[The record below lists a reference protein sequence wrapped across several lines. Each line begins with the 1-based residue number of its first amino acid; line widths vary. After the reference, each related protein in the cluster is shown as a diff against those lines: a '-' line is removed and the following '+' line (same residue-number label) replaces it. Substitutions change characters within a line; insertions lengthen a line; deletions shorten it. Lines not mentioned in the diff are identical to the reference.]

1 MRQLLSLLVIA
12 VIFAACESTS
22 AKSDTPAA
30 FNVDSV
36 KGFIDAHNA
45 TFSSAMING
54 DSASIVP
61 MYMSDAS
68 VLPPNAAAGK
78 GGPYMG
84 AMAKQV
90 QQLGAT
96 QFKVWS
102 TSVEG
107 NNDMVVEEG
116 KWEIRGAN
124 MKDGGKFLVVW
135 KQDNGKWKIAKDI
148 WNSDYPAMPT
158 K

>member
-1 MRQLLSLLVIA
+1 
-12 VIFAACESTS
+12 
-22 AKSDTPAA
+22 
-30 FNVDSV
+30 
-36 KGFIDAHNA
+36 
-45 TFSSAMING
+45 
-54 DSASIVP
+54 

-68 VLPPNAAAGK
+68 VLPPNAPSGK